1 MIQGK
6 IIASLAF
13 INAPIT
19 AETIPDIISWQR
31 LKAACLSC
39 EEYTL
44 LHQLIEQGV
53 PEEKNSL
60 DSTSKI
66 CLSMCLSGIRAPVI
80 YSIFYP
86 CMEAQNCLSVCCYDI
101 DLGAIIVHTGCL
113 KKTVT

>member
-1 MIQGK
+1 MLDTQTTSGPPAWVSPPLLSAIMADIEEMIQGK

-31 LKAACLSC
+31 LEAACLSC

-66 CLSMCLSGIRAPVI
+66 CLSMCLSGIGR
-80 YSIFYP
+80 
-86 CMEAQNCLSVCCYDI
+86 L
-101 DLGAIIVHTGCL
+101 
-113 KKTVT
+113 